1 MEILEVLKQVTI
13 SYIYLSGSN
22 GYTVPSIYLNILCS
36 DPNTLSIDSDKQK
49 HMSSIEKTEVT
60 PIFPKKD
67 CAPDVKEHPPSLD
80 TSDDEDDD
88 NNVEHSHY
96 PNDKSKL
103 TTHKTSGLHSPNDS
117 TRSFDLQV
125 SNWRMEKLEVDSK
138 SGSEEEFFDCLG
150 KKYK

>member
-1 MEILEVLKQVTI
+1 M
-13 SYIYLSGSN
+13 
-22 GYTVPSIYLNILCS
+22 SIYQFCTYT

-67 CAPDVKEHPPSLD
+67 CPPDVKEHPPSLD

-88 NNVEHSHY
+88 HSHY
-96 PNDKSKL
+96 ANDKSKL
-103 TTHKTSGLHSPNDS
+103 TTQKGGLHSPNDS

-150 KKYK
+150 KRKNVIL

>member
-1 MEILEVLKQVTI
+1 MVHT
-13 SYIYLSGSN
+13 
-22 GYTVPSIYLNILCS
+22 

-67 CAPDVKEHPPSLD
+67 CPPDVKEQPPSLD
-80 TSDDEDDD
+80 TSDEDDD
-88 NNVEHSHY
+88 EEKSYFVK
-96 PNDKSKL
+96 DKSKL
-103 TTHKTSGLHSPNDS
+103 GAQKPGLHSPNDS

-138 SGSEEEFFDCLG
+138 SGSEEEFFDCMGEYRCCIIIFLLSIHLFAL
-150 KKYK
+150 